1 MDGKQVLTIR
11 YGLAM
16 GFFEERKAE
25 PKPRRHRRLRRDE
38 FGRPTLIVPAYLVAD
53 VVLAVSDEMAVLM
66 HGIACYPRG
75 FGFSLEAT
83 SRYELSYEEEEAEN
97 LRGAFQL
104 WGGANENAG
113 RFGIAYSDGRR
124 ATIDGRWWPRK
135 GAKEDLTISPGG
147 GGSGGGHWT
156 TELWVQPLP
165 PRGPVTF
172 AVEWQGKGIKETLHV
187 LEGDDFS
194 EAAKRA
200 KRVFPS
206 RRA

>member
-1 MDGKQVLTIR
+1 
-11 YGLAM
+11 
-16 GFFEERKAE
+16 
-25 PKPRRHRRLRRDE
+25 
-38 FGRPTLIVPAYLVAD
+38 
-53 VVLAVSDEMAVLM
+53 M

-75 FGFSLEAT
+75 FAFFLEAT
-83 SRYELSYEEEEAEN
+83 TRYEVTYEEDAEDVRATFE
-97 LRGAFQL
+97 LWSGATEK
-104 WGGANENAG
+104 AA

-124 ATIDGRWWPRK
+124 ATYDDRWSLPRRS
-135 GAKEDLTISPGG
+135 GADKDKEITISPGG

-156 TELWVQPLP
+156 TELWVEPLP

-172 AVEWQGKGIKETLHV
+172 AVEWAAKGIEETLHV
-187 LEGDDFS
+187 IEGDEFR